1 MEVNGMENIAA
12 WAGVILSALGIVVA
26 IGIYLRQRN
35 IKRFEYQMLSSRELI
50 VDAKI
55 GGDKELRVSYGEREV
70 NDPRLTVLKLL
81 NSGRVEIR
89 SDDFEQPIRVVASP
103 KASIVFTEVVRTNPN
118 DLHPIITIVNERTL
132 ELKPLL
138 LNAKDWVELQLLV
151 DGDPTPLEFS
161 GRIAGVQGINDLN
174 VRLKRNQEIREGV
187 NAVLVILGSIVGIV
201 FALVLLV
208 AVIRADFFG

>member
-1 MEVNGMENIAA
+1 MEVNGMENTAA
-12 WAGVILSALGIVVA
+12 WAGVILTALGIVVA

-35 IKRFEYQMLSSRELI
+35 IKRFEYQTLTSRELM
-50 VDAKI
+50 VDTKI
-55 GGDKELRVSYGEREV
+55 GGDKKLRVRYGEREA
-70 NDPRLTVLKLL
+70 NDPRLTLLKLL

-103 KASIVFTEVVRTNPN
+103 KASIVFTEVVGTNPD

-151 DGDPTPLEFS
+151 DGDPTPLELS
-161 GRIAGVQGINDLN
+161 GRIAGVQRINDAN
-174 VRLKRNQEIREGV
+174 VRLRRNQLIQSQFGM
-187 NAVLVILGSIVGIV
+187 AIGILSAILGLLIVLG
-201 FALVLLV
+201 LL
-208 AVIRADFFG
+208 DFFRQVFR

>member
-1 MEVNGMENIAA
+1 MEVNGMENTAA
-12 WAGVILSALGIVVA
+12 WAGVILTALGIVVA

-35 IKRFEYQMLSSRELI
+35 IKRFEYQTLTSRELM
-50 VDAKI
+50 VDTKI
-55 GGDKELRVSYGEREV
+55 GGDKELRVSYGEREA
-70 NDPRLTVLKLL
+70 NDPRLTLLKLL

-103 KASIVFTEVVRTNPN
+103 KASIVFTEVVGTNPD

-151 DGDPTPLEFS
+151 DGDPTPLELS
-161 GRIAGVQGINDLN
+161 GRIAGVQRINDAN
-174 VRLKRNQEIREGV
+174 VRLRRNQLIQSQFGM
-187 NAVLVILGSIVGIV
+187 AIGILSAILGLLIVLG
-201 FALVLLV
+201 LL
-208 AVIRADFFG
+208 DFFRQVFR